1 MLVAGIKSKP
11 VSTTLKPDPSGL
23 YHLLV
28 GQGSGGEALLRLLR
42 AMPAGAEVHVLYA
55 TEPFSG
61 KDWSEQLGESWS
73 DLRVFPTQAE
83 IVSKL
88 DGTLSRCITGT
99 RLYIAGSE
107 SFIGSAVQIAM
118 THHLNS
124 DELQCE
130 HCGSTARRVYC
141 IHCRTLNEKVTT
153 NIATCT
159 GCSRHLLVGNHY
171 SGRLGAY
178 MGVMVDAEAPG
189 ELPSI
194 EEVFV

>member
-1 MLVAGIKSKP
+1 M
-11 VSTTLKPDPSGL
+11 
-23 YHLLV
+23 
-28 GQGSGGEALLRLLR
+28 R
-42 AMPAGAEVHVLYA
+42 A
-55 TEPFSG
+55 
-61 KDWSEQLGESWS
+61 SWS

-88 DGTLSRCITGT
+88 DGTLSGCVIGT

-118 THHLNS
+118 KHHLNS
-124 DELQCE
+124 DALQCE

-141 IHCRTLNEKVTT
+141 LHCRTLNEKVTT
-153 NIATCT
+153 NIATCA
-159 GCSRHLLVGNHY
+159 GCSRHLLVRDHY

-178 MGVMVDAEAPG
+178 MGVMVDAEVPG